1 MKRTIIF
8 EKKVLVQQAISVE
21 YKEDEQ
27 KSNDILNVALDKIVD
42 DFGIVCNDY
51 NDINEIAYILE
62 NDCGIN
68 ILNINDE
75 YDIEEEPLEYYDDF
89 EEDEE

>member
-21 YKEDEQ
+21 YESEEQLDEALDGITDTYGDI
-27 KSNDILNVALDKIVD
+27 KNDID
-42 DFGIVCNDY
+42 G
-51 NDINEIAYILE
+51 IAYEFENTYGLKVLE
-62 NDCGIN
+62 TNE
-68 ILNINDE
+68 E
-75 YDIEEEPLEYYDDF
+75 YDIVEEPLEYYDDF

>member
-21 YKEDEQ
+21 YESEEQLDEALDGITDTYGDI
-27 KSNDILNVALDKIVD
+27 KNDID
-42 DFGIVCNDY
+42 G
-51 NDINEIAYILE
+51 IAYEFENTYGLKVLE
-62 NDCGIN
+62 T
-68 ILNINDE
+68 NDE